1 LLQEDFMATP
11 NLQEVMRT
19 VTDLSF
25 ADKLTL
31 AAFLLEQMK
40 HDASP
45 SPSNGNGLTHK
56 TSATMPDSQRR
67 REMQWIKE
75 HRQEYAGQYVA
86 LDGDRLVA
94 HGFDGKQVIT
104 EARKTCPD
112 ALFHRFE
119 ALDELPFGGW

>member
-1 LLQEDFMATP
+1 MITP

-19 VTDLSF
+19 AADLSF

-45 SPSNGNGLTHK
+45 SQSNAHGVTRE
-56 TSATMPDSQRR
+56 TSVAKPDSSRR
-67 REMQWIKE
+67 RELQWIKE

-94 HGFDGKQVIT
+94 YGFDGKQVIT
-104 EARKTCPD
+104 EARKTCPE